1 MKKTIKR
8 ALLLLKYKGKALR
21 LGKRVNVTLD
31 SDFEG
36 HNYIGSRT
44 GFQGSMGYGSYIG
57 ADSLVEARIGRY
69 CSVADRVTV
78 VSGDHPVSQFVS
90 SHPAFYSSKG
100 PVGLSFSPED
110 RFREL
115 RYADEEAR
123 IPVVIG
129 NDVWIGHGAVLLAG
143 VKVGDGAVIAAGAVV
158 TKDVEPYAVV
168 GGVPAKTI
176 RYRFPAEQIEKL
188 LTLRWWERPESTL
201 RRLALL
207 ASDPN
212 AFIEALQRED
222 V

>member
-1 MKKTIKR
+1 M
-8 ALLLLKYKGKALR
+8 
-21 LGKRVNVTLD
+21 
-31 SDFEG
+31 
-36 HNYIGSRT
+36 
-44 GFQGSMGYGSYIG
+44 
-57 ADSLVEARIGRY
+57 
-69 CSVADRVTV
+69 
-78 VSGDHPVSQFVS
+78 
-90 SHPAFYSSKG
+90 
-100 PVGLSFSPED
+100 
-110 RFREL
+110 
-115 RYADEEAR
+115 
-123 IPVVIG
+123 VIG